1 MGGAVS
7 ALTGS
12 RPAQPQSTTQATAV
26 PAPRTNYN
34 AKLSAMEQGLSSS
47 PRRNNT
53 RKNNSFARNMEE
65 GRAPHYGYP
74 MSGTTT
80 PQNPSG
86 FSGGRRK
93 RMKRS
98 KKSRSKKSRSR
109 KN

>member
-12 RPAQPQSTTQATAV
+12 RPAQPQSTTQATATA
-26 PAPRTNYN
+26 APRTNSN
-34 AKLSAMEQGLSSS
+34 AKLSAMEQGLGPSS
-47 PRRNNT
+47 RRNNT
-53 RKNNSFARNMEE
+53 ARKNNGFARNMEE

-93 RMKRS
+93 RS
-98 KKSRSKKSRSR
+98 KKAKRSR
-109 KN
+109 KNRRSRKN